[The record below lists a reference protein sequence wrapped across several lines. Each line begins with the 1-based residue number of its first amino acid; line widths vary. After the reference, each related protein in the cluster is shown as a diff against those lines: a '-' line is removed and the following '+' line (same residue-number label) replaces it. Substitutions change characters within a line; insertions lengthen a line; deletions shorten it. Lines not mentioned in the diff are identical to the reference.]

1 MLLEVLVMA
10 LTKYKLG
17 DLIEQTTELNN
28 GRYTAIDVR
37 GMTITKEIIP
47 TKADVE
53 ETDLSR
59 FLVIQPGEFVYNPRT
74 HGKKIGLGYNDTNSA
89 FIISWNNTG
98 FRVKLEARSLV
109 IPEYLFF
116 HFNRSEWDR
125 SACFRS
131 WGSSTEVFSWNALC
145 EMEVILPALPTQQ
158 KFVNVYNAMVEN
170 QKSYENGLSDL
181 KLTCDAYMDKLKEQA
196 DNVQVGALLKECE
209 QRNADETYDDVRGI
223 NIEKRFIPSVASLNG
238 VNLAKY
244 KVVCPGQ
251 FAYSSMQTGRD
262 KCIRIALLQEDKPV
276 VVSPAYSVLEVID
289 NRVVLPEYIMLWF
302 SRSESD
308 RYGWFASDGSIRSSL
323 DLPAFY
329 ETMMPLPDISI
340 QKSIVDLYI
349 VYLKRKEI
357 NERLKS
363 QIKTLCPILIRGSL
377 VEVE

>member
-1 MLLEVLVMA
+1 MA